1 VLGVEVTTPDVNK
14 LEDEVAEL
22 QAEIAA
28 AEKVNTSVSS
38 EPTPVVVVEPTV
50 SKSNLFKYTE
60 DTPRV
65 YLDRSLV
72 VHKGDVVE
80 WANGAPDVCWVPV
93 SR

>member
-1 VLGVEVTTPDVNK
+1 MTNPSVDK
-14 LEDEVAEL
+14 LEAEVAEL
-22 QAEIAA
+22 QAEIAT
-28 AEKVNTSVSS
+28 AEKTTTSVSS
-38 EPTPVVVVEPTV
+38 EPIPVVVVAPV
-50 SKSNLFKYTE
+50 APKSNLFEFTE

-72 VHKGDVVE
+72 VRKGDVVE